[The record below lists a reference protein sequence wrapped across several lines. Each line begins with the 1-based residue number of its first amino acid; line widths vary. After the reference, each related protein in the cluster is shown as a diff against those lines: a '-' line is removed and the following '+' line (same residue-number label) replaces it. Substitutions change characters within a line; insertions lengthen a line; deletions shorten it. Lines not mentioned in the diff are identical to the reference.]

1 MKRLYKV
8 RFNLGKGKNYMK
20 WKVEGPEGV
29 SYYDPDEIQIVMYE
43 CQLKNQQKTALKI
56 LAGAHKTVCAWV
68 KCTAVEIQEP
78 NTVSWDNFIHLNYNP
93 RVFPYWFINSGENI
107 DGMVLEQIVSVGK
120 KLIGISK

>member
-1 MKRLYKV
+1 
-8 RFNLGKGKNYMK
+8 
-20 WKVEGPEGV
+20 
-29 SYYDPDEIQIVMYE
+29 
-43 CQLKNQQKTALKI
+43 